1 MIDAHRGRHVVD
13 SISVQYCITSESGVK
28 EIFDLEFDPKTLVM
42 INAVPADLP
51 AWTALT
57 FHQCPNCPLN
67 PVTNPHCLFA
77 VRLVDIVRGFEGLMS
92 YDKVNLLVVTDERV
106 ISQETTAQRALSS
119 MLGLISAASGC
130 PQTRFFRPMA
140 RFHLPLANE
149 EETTYRAASMY
160 LLAQYFRKE
169 AGAPADS
176 SLKGLKE
183 IYENIG
189 AVNFTIA
196 RRLRA
201 ASDTDST
208 VNAIILLDMFVK
220 TIPYVI
226 EESLETIRYLF
237 EPYLR

>member
-1 MIDAHRGRHVVD
+1 MAD
-13 SISVQYCITSESGVK
+13 SISVQYCITSESGLK
-28 EIFDLEFDPKTLVM
+28 EIFDLEFDNKTLAM
-42 INAVPADLP
+42 INTVPTDLP
-51 AWTALT
+51 PWTALT
-57 FHQCPNCPLN
+57 FHQCPNCPLD
-67 PVTNPHCLFA
+67 PVTRPHCPFA

-92 YDKVNLLVVTDERV
+92 YDKVNLLVVTDDRV

-119 MLGLISAASGC
+119 MIGLISATSGC

-149 EETTYRAASMY
+149 EETIYRAASMY

-169 AGAPADS
+169 AGAAPAESD
-176 SLKGLKE
+176 LKGLKE

-189 AVNFTIA
+189 AVNYTIA

-226 EESLETIRYLF
+226 EDSLETIRYLF
-237 EPYLR
+237 EPYFR